1 MSVPSEV
8 CSLSEVNMFIDG
20 KRINTSVVDDDE
32 VLFFVGFGSLFIG
45 GTGFSALN
53 QAEFPSWKP
62 YIG

>member
-1 MSVPSEV
+1 
-8 CSLSEVNMFIDG
+8 MFIDG
-20 KRINTSVVDDDE
+20 KRINTYVVDDDE